1 MSGGTA
7 PTLSQTQLYSYN
19 IAASGGYDPG
29 GNISTMTD
37 SVMGNWNYGY
47 DTLNRLITGESETG
61 PYAGYSWC
69 WSYDSFGNRTA
80 ESYQTTACPS
90 PETSVTATAT
100 ATAGYYANNQVQW
113 TTVNSAANGFRY
125 DVAGN
130 VIDDA
135 ANQYFY
141 DAEGRLCGVKSGSMM
156 TGYFY
161 DAEGG
166 RVAKGTLS
174 SWPQAGAECPG
185 LGQAALTNRYVLGQ
199 SGEQMAELNGTGNW
213 LHSNVYAGGALL
225 ATYGDTNVYFAL
237 KDWLGTKRA
246 EYAANGLQST
256 FSSLPYGNR
265 LTADGA
271 LPDATEHHFTGEEHD
286 NESGNDYF
294 GARYYASSMGR
305 FMSPDPSGMAFTSLS
320 NPQSFNMY
328 SYVQNNPLNAVDPDG
343 LDCVYIDNDSGQM
356 TGFNRGDCDNS
367 TDAKA
372 NSGYYFDG
380 TVNTIY
386 TTTGDTSGQ
395 VVGVQGMSDA
405 TGGDLFQ
412 ANPAGLSFAQPN
424 GSTSTNGMDTTID
437 TWGNYSQTTQFNHGS
452 HPFRDNNPGDIT
464 AGPFT
469 SRNGQLGTDG
479 RFAVFPGAGTGR
491 QALHTLLTGGAYF
504 NLSINAA
511 VAKYAP
517 SMENNTAGYQQFLT
531 NVLGVSGNTP
541 LSSLS
546 PGQFQKLEGAIASEE
561 GFNARGNY
569 SISVTTNF

>member
-1 MSGGTA
+1 MNFTSPSFTASTSGSMSGGTA

-271 LPDATEHHFTGEEHD
+271 LPDATEHHFTGKEHD

-305 FMSPDPSGMAFTSLS
+305 FMSPDPVGNGVHKSVEPAEL
-320 NPQSFNMY
+320 Q
-328 SYVQNNPLNAVDPDG
+328 YVFIRPE
-343 LDCVYIDNDSGQM
+343 
-356 TGFNRGDCDNS
+356 
-367 TDAKA
+367 
-372 NSGYYFDG
+372 
-380 TVNTIY
+380 
-386 TTTGDTSGQ
+386 
-395 VVGVQGMSDA
+395 
-405 TGGDLFQ
+405 
-412 ANPAGLSFAQPN
+412 QPFEC
-424 GSTSTNGMDTTID
+424 G
-437 TWGNYSQTTQFNHGS
+437 
-452 HPFRDNNPGDIT
+452 
-464 AGPFT
+464 
-469 SRNGQLGTDG
+469 
-479 RFAVFPGAGTGR
+479 
-491 QALHTLLTGGAYF
+491 
-504 NLSINAA
+504 
-511 VAKYAP
+511 
-517 SMENNTAGYQQFLT
+517 
-531 NVLGVSGNTP
+531 
-541 LSSLS
+541 
-546 PGQFQKLEGAIASEE
+546 
-561 GFNARGNY
+561 
-569 SISVTTNF
+569 